1 LHRYGKKTES
11 MALTSLQEPVEKRA
25 TRVQRDAQGES
36 WWVDLGWNLAVV
48 RSVSELAEATRGPI
62 LADGLVGRAIRWAVQ
77 SHEGQTRRS
86 GEPYAVHPLNV
97 ATILANMHLDEE
109 TIAAAV
115 LHDVAEDTP
124 VTLEEI
130 ESEFGARVARLVDGV
145 TKLGKIPWTGDIE
158 TASQEQEQQAEN
170 LRKMFL
176 AMVDDIGVVL
186 IKLADRLHNMRTLDS
201 MPREK
206 QIRISQ
212 QTMEIY
218 APLANRLGIWQFKS
232 ELEDLAFRYLN
243 PIDYQRITKQLAERE
258 RNQADLIERVTGDL
272 RVALSDAG
280 IEFDVSARQKHVYS
294 IFRKMQ
300 RKGRSF
306 DEIYDVVGFRIIVGS
321 VKDCYGAL
329 GVIHAMWHP
338 IPGEFDDYIAT
349 PKESMYQ
356 SLHTAV
362 IGPKG
367 QAVEIQIRTREM
379 HQVAEYGVASHWRY
393 KEGGKGDAKIVAKI
407 AWLRQLM
414 DWRDEVADAE
424 EFVESLKSDVF
435 QEMLYVFTPAGDIVE
450 LPAGATPV
458 DFAYRIHTE
467 VGHHCVGAKVNDQ
480 IVSLDTKLENGQV
493 VKIMTSKTKGPSRDW
508 LQASAGYVTTASA
521 REKIRQWFRR
531 QQRDENVAQ
540 GREILDRELRRL
552 SLDVKNEDVL
562 KHFPRY
568 QKMDDLL
575 AAIGYGAVSTQ
586 LITARLAETRQ
597 EEFAST
603 PYVPAPRTPARLE
616 VLGAGGLLSTLAP
629 CCNPVNGDS
638 IVGYTTRGRGITVH
652 RDDCPN
658 IANLPDPERLL
669 PVSWSDQGG
678 ETFAVSIRVSAY
690 DRVGLLKDITTLL
703 ADSKVNILGV
713 LTTTHDDRT
722 VTLLLTL
729 EVENVRQLSTILN
742 RLENVRDVSD
752 VRRDVTGATRA

>member
-1 LHRYGKKTES
+1 
-11 MALTSLQEPVEKRA
+11 MALSHMREPRQPSPVELHLPDPVDPWWRDSGWDPA
-25 TRVQRDAQGES
+25 IISAITALSETSRVP
-36 WWVDLGWNLAVV
+36 
-48 RSVSELAEATRGPI
+48 LAE
-62 LADGLVGRAIRWAVQ
+62 DDLVARAIRVAVS
-77 SHEGQTRRS
+77 SHEGQCRRS
-86 GEPYAVHPLNV
+86 GEPYAVHPINV
-97 ATILANMHLDEE
+97 AAILANMHLDGE
-109 TIAAAV
+109 TIAAAI

-124 VTLEEI
+124 VTLEQI
-130 ESEFGARVARLVDGV
+130 EAEFGERVAKLVDGV
-145 TKLGKIPWTGDIE
+145 TKLGKIPWTGDVE
-158 TASQEQEQQAEN
+158 PAGREQEQQAEN

-186 IKLADRLHNMRTLDS
+186 IKLADRLHNMRTLDA

-206 QIRISQ
+206 QLRIAQ

-232 ELEDLAFRYLN
+232 ELEDLAFRHLQPVN
-243 PIDYQRITKQLAERE
+243 YQRVTQQLEERG
-258 RNQADLIERVTGDL
+258 RNQAELIVRVMGDL
-272 RVALSDAG
+272 QVALSDAG
-280 IEFDVSARQKHVYS
+280 IRYEISGRQKHVYS
-294 IFRKMQ
+294 IYRKMKQ
-300 RKGRSF
+300 KGRRF
-306 DEIYDVVGFRIIVGS
+306 DEIYDVVGFRIIVDDR
-321 VKDCYGAL
+321 KDCYGAL
-329 GVIHAMWHP
+329 GVIHTMWHP

-362 IGPKG
+362 IGPEG

-379 HQVAEYGVASHWRY
+379 HQVAEFGVAAHWRY

-480 IVSLDTKLENGQV
+480 MVSLDTKLQNGQV
-493 VKIMTSKTKGPSRDW
+493 VKVMTSKTRGPSRDW
-508 LQASAGYVTTASA
+508 LQANAGYVTTASA

-531 QQRDENVAQ
+531 QQRDENVTQ
-540 GREILDRELRRL
+540 GRDILDRELRRL
-552 SLDVKNEDVL
+552 SLDVKNDDVL
-562 KHFPRY
+562 KHFPQY

-586 LITARLAETRQ
+586 LITTRLAETRQ
-597 EEFAST
+597 EEFAAT

-629 CCNPVNGDS
+629 CCNPVNGDH

-658 IANLPDPERLL
+658 VSNLPDPERLL

-678 ETFAVSIRVSAY
+678 ATFAVSVRVNAY

-729 EVENVRQLSTILN
+729 EVENIRQLSMILN

-752 VRRDVTGATRA
+752 VRRDVTGAAARA